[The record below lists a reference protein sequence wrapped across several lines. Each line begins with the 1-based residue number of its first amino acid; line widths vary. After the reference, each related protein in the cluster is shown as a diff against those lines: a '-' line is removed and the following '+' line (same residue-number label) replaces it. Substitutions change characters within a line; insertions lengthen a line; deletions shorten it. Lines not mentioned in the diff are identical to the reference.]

1 MSKPAL
7 GRGLGSL
14 LSSRHVEST
23 TSSPSAARVT
33 PGVATLISGNRET
46 CSASTAPN
54 ADGVLPT
61 EETSLRKTAQLDLQ
75 AVARTTRLRW
85 MLVAADVALCGMA
98 AIVLLRS
105 PKLRP
110 EEIALC
116 VAAVLLGAW
125 LGCSAWMLGRDPQN

>member
-14 LSSRHVEST
+14 LPSRHAES
-23 TSSPSAARVT
+23 SEASASGTRVT
-33 PGVATLISGNRET
+33 PGVATLISGGRET
-46 CSASTAPN
+46 CSSDQRAAV
-54 ADGVLPT
+54 VLPA
-61 EETSLRKTAQLDLQ
+61 EEVSDRKADHLKIDV
-75 AVARTTRLRW
+75 VARTTRLRW

-98 AIVLLRS
+98 AVILLRS

-110 EEIALC
+110 EEIALS

-125 LGCSAWMLGRDPQN
+125 LGCNAWMLGRDPQQ

>member
-33 PGVATLISGNRET
+33 PGVATLISGHRET
-46 CSASTAPN
+46 DSTQRSVG
-54 ADGVLPT
+54 DLPA
-61 EETSLRKTAQLDLQ
+61 EETSCCQVERLNVHT
-75 AVARTTRLRW
+75 VARTTRLRW

-125 LGCSAWMLGRDPQN
+125 LGCSAWMLDRDPRN

>member
-33 PGVATLISGNRET
+33 PGVATLISGHRET
-46 CSASTAPN
+46 DSTQRSVG
-54 ADGVLPT
+54 DLPA
-61 EETSLRKTAQLDLQ
+61 EETPCRPVERPNVHT
-75 AVARTTRLRW
+75 VARTTRLRW
-85 MLVAADVALCGMA
+85 MLVAADVVLCGMA

-125 LGCSAWMLGRDPQN
+125 LGCSAWMLDRDPRN

>member
-14 LSSRHVEST
+14 LSSRHVDSTAPAPST
-23 TSSPSAARVT
+23 TRVT
-33 PGVATLISGNRET
+33 PGVATLISGNQRTAGVSPIED
-46 CSASTAPN
+46 ASVRQA
-54 ADGVLPT
+54 A
-61 EETSLRKTAQLDLQ
+61 KLDVRT
-75 AVARTTRLRW
+75 VARTTRLRW

-98 AIVLLRS
+98 TVLLLRS

-116 VAAVLLGAW
+116 IAAVLLGAW
-125 LGCSAWMLGRDPQN
+125 LACGAWMLGRDPQN

>member
-23 TSSPSAARVT
+23 ASLPSATRVT
-33 PGVATLISGNRET
+33 PGVATLISGNQRV
-46 CSASTAPN
+46 A
-54 ADGVLPT
+54 GVALA
-61 EETSLRKTAQLDLQ
+61 EETSGRKEAGLD
-75 AVARTTRLRW
+75 VRTVTRTTRLRW

-98 AIVLLRS
+98 TILLLRS

>member
-23 TSSPSAARVT
+23 ASLPSATRVT
-33 PGVATLISGNRET
+33 HGVATLISGNQR
-46 CSASTAPN
+46 TA
-54 ADGVLPT
+54 GVSPT
-61 EETSLRKTAQLDLQ
+61 EEASVRQVAELEVRT
-75 AVARTTRLRW
+75 VARTTRLRW

-98 AIVLLRS
+98 TLLLLRS

>member
-1 MSKPAL
+1 MP
-7 GRGLGSL
+7 
-14 LSSRHVEST
+14 ST
-23 TSSPSAARVT
+23 VRVT

-46 CSASTAPN
+46 CPASSVQRAAGN
-54 ADGVLPT
+54 LPA
-61 EETSLRKTAQLDLQ
+61 EETSGRKTAERDVQ

-116 VAAVLLGAW
+116 VVAVLLGAW
-125 LGCSAWMLGRDPQN
+125 LGCNAWMLGRDPQN

>member
-23 TSSPSAARVT
+23 ESVPSTVRVT
-33 PGVATLISGNRET
+33 PGVATLISGNQRTAGVSPIED
-46 CSASTAPN
+46 ASVRQA
-54 ADGVLPT
+54 A
-61 EETSLRKTAQLDLQ
+61 KLDVRT
-75 AVARTTRLRW
+75 VARTTRLRW

-116 VAAVLLGAW
+116 VVAVLLGAW
-125 LGCSAWMLGRDPQN
+125 LGCNAWMLGRDPQN

>member
-33 PGVATLISGNRET
+33 PGVATLISGHRET
-46 CSASTAPN
+46 DSTQRSVG
-54 ADGVLPT
+54 DLPA
-61 EETSLRKTAQLDLQ
+61 EETPCRPVERPNVHT
-75 AVARTTRLRW
+75 VARTTRLRW

-98 AIVLLRS
+98 SIVLLRS

-125 LGCSAWMLGRDPQN
+125 LGCSAWMLDRDPRN